1 MQATRG
7 SHPSS
12 HCTSRE
18 AEQIEIIFCF
28 ACGQLWR
35 SYPLFH
41 VRGILW
47 FHLSCFKPMK
57 EKDLSTGGIKELAGF
72 LSRAEK
78 ITTGNL
84 PQFPSQELL
93 VWLLW
98 HADVGPR
105 IWAGMCELITLVGT
119 NKCTAGRRWD
129 GWDDLKSG
137 EREKKSRKCP

>member
-1 MQATRG
+1 
-7 SHPSS
+7 
-12 HCTSRE
+12 
-18 AEQIEIIFCF
+18 
-28 ACGQLWR
+28 
-35 SYPLFH
+35 
-41 VRGILW
+41 
-47 FHLSCFKPMK
+47 MK

-105 IWAGMCELITLVGT
+105 I
-119 NKCTAGRRWD
+119 
-129 GWDDLKSG
+129 
-137 EREKKSRKCP
+137 